1 VDVPSVGAQG
11 GRTHCGGVNEMRRWI
26 IAGMVVAA
34 GIVVLLLVFV
44 FNEPVVKAGENG
56 TFANDCCGTIKL
68 SDGKMLLNDKQTLRY
83 TVAKDAKGPYILT
96 YTYVGVV
103 RDEGFEMDG
112 TRSTIKLRVD
122 RLPWPTRIVL
132 YEGLRP
138 YIFTRQAPDPRN

>member
-1 VDVPSVGAQG
+1 
-11 GRTHCGGVNEMRRWI
+11 MRRWI
-26 IAGMVVAA
+26 IASMVVAA
-34 GIVVLLLVFV
+34 GVVVLLLVFV

-112 TRSTIKLRVD
+112 TRSTIKLRLD
-122 RLPWPTRIVL
+122 RLPRPTRIVL

-138 YIFTRQAPDPRN
+138 YIFTTQAPDPGTEPVTSGK